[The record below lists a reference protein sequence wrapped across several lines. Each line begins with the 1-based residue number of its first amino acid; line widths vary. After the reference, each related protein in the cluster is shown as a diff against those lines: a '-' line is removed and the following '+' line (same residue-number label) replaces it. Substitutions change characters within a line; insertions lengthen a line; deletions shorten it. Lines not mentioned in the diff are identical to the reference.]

1 MSEYVGPLQRI
12 ELSRTLWLVVAL
24 PLLAA
29 AVQLVLA
36 RRAASSRVI
45 ARVGIAAI
53 AAVLGAVV
61 VHGVELARLPADER
75 FVFEHLWRL
84 VRVGQ
89 LDVNVDLALD
99 PLSAVAC
106 GVVASA
112 GLVAAFVV
120 PESSPLRLACRSLVV
135 GATLLVVLADGF
147 VVAVAAAELATV
159 AAWALAR
166 DGRRSRV
173 LVGGL
178 AADAPFVAGAVL
190 LFWGLGGGWG
200 SGGYTPDLS
209 PRFVAVHDAD
219 PTAADRRAPRPSAP
233 RDDDDDDEPLR
244 FAPGDGFLTL
254 TSSPGAIVF
263 VDDARTPITVGD
275 RPLRSPF
282 VRQPVRGGLHTFRI
296 HSGGSTDD
304 YVVSRVVVE
313 GGREIALTVIGPSIT
328 FRQIQDELAVR
339 PVRGGSTT
347 REDVAR
353 RTLGDVRV
361 VTLACILLFVG
372 LAARLAMASSIAA
385 AAAPIYVFAR
395 LAFLLPL
402 SHVACAVA
410 ACAALLFALGA
421 VVSACRESD
430 ARRILVRVGVAQA
443 FVALAALALGGHAAA
458 MLIVVVDALALGALG
473 LSAKDGRASFV
484 ACAAIAIAPVPFVG
498 AFFPLS
504 ELVVSAFTSRAIAPL
519 PTLVPLAGVVAALAG
534 SSFALWRRHYAL
546 FGGRRPAVRDARIG
560 MALAVSALASGPLL
574 GASRRIFGN
583 RGETILESWLE
594 PVFERSRA
602 HFADAGNATGLALVL
617 SMFGASLA
625 AWAIARRRKHAVVRD
640 ETATVTEE
648 HAPSMAV
655 VTRPVLGLASLVASL
670 DRWVIDGVLR
680 ALVATVHAFAWIGAR
695 ADEQLVDAPA
705 NRAASFALRGVAPFR
720 RLAELQTWLYA
731 LLVAAFVAVVLY
743 SVFAAA

>member
-12 ELSRTLWLVVAL
+12 ALSRTLWLVVAL

-36 RRAASSRVI
+36 RRAASSRV
-45 ARVGIAAI
+45 ARVGIVGI
-53 AAVLGAVV
+53 AAALVAVIA
-61 VHGVELARLPADER
+61 HGVELARLPADER
-75 FVFEHLWRL
+75 FLFAHLWRL

-89 LDVNVDLALD
+89 LDVNLDLALD
-99 PLSAVAC
+99 PLSAIAC

-112 GLVAAFVV
+112 ALVAAIVV
-120 PESSPLRLACRSLVV
+120 PESSPVRLACRSLVV

-147 VVAVAAAELATV
+147 VVAIAAAELVTV

-190 LFWGLGGGWG
+190 LFWGLGGGWAG
-200 SGGYTPDLS
+200 GGYTPDLS

-219 PTAADRRAPRPSAP
+219 PTAANPSTPRPSAP
-233 RDDDDDDEPLR
+233 RDDDDDDEPRR
-244 FAPGDGFLTL
+244 FAPGDGLLTL

-282 VRQPVRGGLHTFRI
+282 VRHPVRGGLHTFRI

-313 GGREIALTVIGPSIT
+313 GGREIALTVVGPSVT
-328 FRQIQDELAVR
+328 FRHIQDELAVR

-385 AAAPIYVFAR
+385 AAAPVYVLAR

-421 VVSACRESD
+421 AVSACRESD
-430 ARRILVRVGVAQA
+430 AHRILVRVGVAQG
-443 FVALAALALGGHAAA
+443 FVALAALALGAHAAA
-458 MLIVVVDALALGALG
+458 ILVVVVDALALGALG
-473 LSAKDGRASFV
+473 VSAKDGRASFV

-498 AFFPLS
+498 AFWPLS

-519 PTLVPLAGVVAALAG
+519 PTLVPLASVVAALAG
-534 SSFALWRRHYAL
+534 SSFAIWRRHYAL
-546 FGGRRPAVRDARIG
+546 FGGRRPAAREGRIG

-594 PVFERSRA
+594 PVFARSRA

-617 SMFGASLA
+617 ALFGASMA
-625 AWAIARRRKHAVVRD
+625 AWAIARRRTHAVVRD
-640 ETATVTEE
+640 ETATGNEE
-648 HAPSMAV
+648 NALSVAV

-680 ALVATVHAFAWIGAR
+680 ALVATVRAFAWMGAR

-705 NRAASFALRGVAPFR
+705 NRAASVALRGLAPLR
-720 RLAELQTWLYA
+720 RLAALQTWFYA

>member
-1 MSEYVGPLQRI
+1 M
-12 ELSRTLWLVVAL
+12 
-24 PLLAA
+24 
-29 AVQLVLA
+29 
-36 RRAASSRVI
+36 
-45 ARVGIAAI
+45 
-53 AAVLGAVV
+53 
-61 VHGVELARLPADER
+61 
-75 FVFEHLWRL
+75 
-84 VRVGQ
+84 
-89 LDVNVDLALD
+89 
-99 PLSAVAC
+99 
-106 GVVASA
+106 
-112 GLVAAFVV
+112 
-120 PESSPLRLACRSLVV
+120 
-135 GATLLVVLADGF
+135 
-147 VVAVAAAELATV
+147 
-159 AAWALAR
+159 
-166 DGRRSRV
+166 
-173 LVGGL
+173 
-178 AADAPFVAGAVL
+178 
-190 LFWGLGGGWG
+190 
-200 SGGYTPDLS
+200 
-209 PRFVAVHDAD
+209 
-219 PTAADRRAPRPSAP
+219 
-233 RDDDDDDEPLR
+233 
-244 FAPGDGFLTL
+244 
-254 TSSPGAIVF
+254 
-263 VDDARTPITVGD
+263 
-275 RPLRSPF
+275 
-282 VRQPVRGGLHTFRI
+282 
-296 HSGGSTDD
+296 
-304 YVVSRVVVE
+304 
-313 GGREIALTVIGPSIT
+313 
-328 FRQIQDELAVR
+328 
-339 PVRGGSTT
+339 
-347 REDVAR
+347 
-353 RTLGDVRV
+353 RV